1 MNSDETTNKILRL
14 MQADD
19 SVDAPADSIKWAKN
33 LFLSRATEPK
43 PSMLQRLIA
52 VLQAEIAPGQAAF
65 GERSAAA
72 GQARQ
77 MLFSAGELAVDLRIT
92 AAGSKFNIRGQVIGD
107 GFENATILL
116 AGPKGETEA
125 TADELAEF
133 ELNDVAKGV
142 YSLTFTAGDAEIV
155 IEELNLA

>member
-33 LFLSRATEPK
+33 LFLSRATERK

-52 VLQAEIAPGQAAF
+52 VLQAEIAPGQVAF
-65 GERSAAA
+65 GERSASA
-72 GQARQ
+72 GRARQ
-77 MLFSAGELAVDLRIT
+77 MLFSAGEVAVDLRIT
-92 AAGSKFNIRGQVIGD
+92 SSGSKFNIRGQVIGD
-107 GFENATILL
+107 GFENAVVVLF
-116 AGPKGETEA
+116 GPNGEIQA

-133 ELNDVAKGV
+133 ELNDVAKGTYGV
-142 YSLTFTAGDAEIV
+142 TLTAGEAEIV
-155 IEELNLA
+155 IEELILA